1 MLVEACLKW
10 CRMCLKCL
18 VNLCFIQKVDLC
30 HILLKVVER
39 DDLLSRRPLNLLN
52 LYSFPTR
59 NLLDLVARVLAA
71 CISAEFFLLW
81 SSPLIPLK
89 DESTNFLESGHYFS
103 KDVTTFENG
112 SYASD
117 KSTKESFVS
126 LQSHIVMLFCINCI
140 CFQRYGFSILG
151 YIVQCS
157 LYF

>member
-1 MLVEACLKW
+1 MF
-10 CRMCLKCL
+10 LKCL

-39 DDLLSRRPLNLLN
+39 DDLLRCRPLNLLN

-59 NLLDLVARVLAA
+59 NLLDLVARDLAA

-89 DESTNFLESGHYFS
+89 MNPPTFLIP
-103 KDVTTFENG
+103 VTIFPKMLPPLKMEV
-112 SYASD
+112 YASD
-117 KSTKESFVS
+117 KSTKKSFVS

-151 YIVQCS
+151 YIVQCP

>member
-1 MLVEACLKW
+1 MF
-10 CRMCLKCL
+10 LKCL

-39 DDLLSRRPLNLLN
+39 DDLLRCRPLNLLN

-59 NLLDLVARVLAA
+59 NLLDLVARDLAA

-89 DESTNFLESGHYFS
+89 MNPPTFLIP
-103 KDVTTFENG
+103 VTIFPKMLPPLKME
-112 SYASD
+112 
-117 KSTKESFVS
+117 
-126 LQSHIVMLFCINCI
+126 VMPLISPPRNLLCLFRVTLLCCFCINCI

-151 YIVQCS
+151 YIVQCP

>member
-1 MLVEACLKW
+1 
-10 CRMCLKCL
+10 MCLKCL

-39 DDLLSRRPLNLLN
+39 DDLLRCRPLNLLN

-89 DESTNFLESGHYFS
+89 MNPPTFLIP
-103 KDVTTFENG
+103 VTIFPKMLPPLKMEVIT
-112 SYASD
+112 SD
-117 KSTKESFVS
+117 KSSKKSFVS
-126 LQSHIVMLFCINCI
+126 LQSHIVMLFCIYCI

>member
-1 MLVEACLKW
+1 M
-10 CRMCLKCL
+10 
-18 VNLCFIQKVDLC
+18 
-30 HILLKVVER
+30 ER
-39 DDLLSRRPLNLLN
+39 DDLLRCRPLNLLN

-59 NLLDLVARVLAA
+59 NLLDLVARDLAA

-89 DESTNFLESGHYFS
+89 MNPPTFLISCYYFS

-117 KSTKESFVS
+117 KSTKKSFVS
-126 LQSHIVMLFCINCI
+126 LQSHIVMLFCIYCI

-151 YIVQCS
+151 YIVQCPTSSKGSGSGIGSGSETS
-157 LYF
+157 LLGLLLSLSRCSGW

>member
-1 MLVEACLKW
+1 
-10 CRMCLKCL
+10 MCLKCL

-39 DDLLSRRPLNLLN
+39 DDLLRCRPLNLLN

-89 DESTNFLESGHYFS
+89 MNPPTFLIP
-103 KDVTTFENG
+103 VTIFPKMLPPLKME
-112 SYASD
+112 
-117 KSTKESFVS
+117 
-126 LQSHIVMLFCINCI
+126 VMPLISPPRNLLCLFRVTLLCC
-140 CFQRYGFSILG
+140 SA
-151 YIVQCS
+151 YIVS
-157 LYF
+157 ASKGMGSPYLDT

>member
-1 MLVEACLKW
+1 MF
-10 CRMCLKCL
+10 LKCL

-39 DDLLSRRPLNLLN
+39 DDLLRCRPLNLLN

-59 NLLDLVARVLAA
+59 NLLDLVARDLAA

-89 DESTNFLESGHYFS
+89 MNPPTFLIP
-103 KDVTTFENG
+103 VTIFPKMLPPLKMEVMPLISPPRNLLCLFRV
-112 SYASD
+112 
-117 KSTKESFVS
+117 TKV
-126 LQSHIVMLFCINCI
+126 VMLFCIYCI

-151 YIVQCS
+151 YIVQCP